1 MLHRIVTL
9 IIKELQVLLRDP
21 QSRAILIVPVMLQLL
36 LFPKAAT
43 LEVTNNALGIYNQD
57 NGRDSLELVQRLA
70 KAQAFTRVVFFH
82 GEPERT
88 RAINEQRVLL
98 SVEFPPDFSRRLAAG
113 ESPSVQGILDG
124 RRSNSG
130 QIALGYVQDI
140 FNQYM
145 LDRAERGGARANI
158 STTVVR
164 NWFNP
169 NLDYFW
175 FIVPSLIAL
184 ITNISTLIITALS
197 VAREREHGTFDQLL
211 VSPLTPGMIMLG
223 KAVPAVL
230 VSVAQATIILLGG
243 VFLYGIPFQGSL
255 LLLYGSMIVYI
266 IALVGFGLA
275 ISALCSTQQQAFLGM
290 FAFIMPAVLLSGYTS
305 PIENMPQ
312 WLQTIT
318 WINPLRHFNVIAK
331 GVYLK
336 DMGVADA
343 FLSVWPL
350 GVIAIFT
357 LGLAH
362 LAFRRLR

>member
-1 MLHRIVTL
+1 MLHRIFTL
-9 IIKELQVLLRDP
+9 IIKELQVLMRDR

-43 LEVTNNALGIYNQD
+43 LEVKNNTLGVYNRD
-57 NGRDSLELVQRLA
+57 NGRESVELIQRFA
-70 KAQAFTRVVFFH
+70 KAQAFARVVFFH
-82 GEPERT
+82 GDAERT
-88 RAINEQRVLL
+88 RAINNQEALL
-98 SVEFPPDFSRRLAAG
+98 AVEFPEDFSRKLAAG
-113 ESPSVQGILDG
+113 ANPSLQIVVDG

-130 QIALGYVQDI
+130 QIALGYLQDI
-140 FNQYM
+140 LADYM
-145 LDRAERGGARANI
+145 QQRVGSVATNVSSLN
-158 STTVVR
+158 VR

-197 VAREREHGTFDQLL
+197 VAREREQGTFEQLL

-230 VSVAQATIILLGG
+230 VSVAQGTVILLGG
-243 VFLYGIPFQGSL
+243 VFLYHVPFQGSL
-255 LLLYGSMIVYI
+255 LLLYGGMVVFI
-266 IALVGFGLA
+266 ISLAGFGLA
-275 ISALCSTQQQAFLGM
+275 ISSLCSTQQQAFLGM
-290 FAFIMPAVLLSGYTS
+290 FSFIMPTVLLSGYTS

-312 WLQTIT
+312 WLQTLT
-318 WINPLRHFNVIAK
+318 LANPLRYFNVIAK

-336 DMGVADA
+336 NMGAAEVWANT
-343 FLSVWPL
+343 WPL
-350 GVIAIFT
+350 LIIAVVT
-357 LGLAH
+357 LGLAD

>member
-1 MLHRIVTL
+1 MLYRILTL
-9 IIKELQVLLRDP
+9 IKKEMQVLLRDR
-21 QSRAILIVPVMLQLL
+21 QSRAILIVPVLLQLL

-43 LEVTNNALGIYNQD
+43 LEVKNNTVGIYNQD
-57 NGRDSLELVQRLA
+57 AGRESLELVQRIGRA
-70 KAQAFTRVVFFH
+70 EAFSKVIFFH
-82 GEPERT
+82 SNVERT

-98 SVEFPPDFSRRLAAG
+98 AIEFPPDFSRQLVTG
-113 ESPSVQGILDG
+113 GKPSVQVIVDG

-140 FNQYM
+140 INDFMTQ
-145 LDRAERGGARANI
+145 RAGQSI

-169 NLDYFW
+169 NLDYYW

-197 VAREREHGTFDQLL
+197 VAREREQGTFDQLL

-223 KAVPAVL
+223 KAVPAVI

-243 VFLYGIPFQGSL
+243 VFMYRIPFQGSV
-255 LLLYGSMIVYI
+255 LLLYGSMVIYI

-275 ISALCSTQQQAFLGM
+275 ISSLCSTQQQAFLGM
-290 FAFIMPAVLLSGYTS
+290 FAFIMPTVLLSGYTS
-305 PIENMPQ
+305 PVENMPLWMQ
-312 WLQTIT
+312 KIT

-331 GVYLK
+331 GIYLK
-336 DMGVADA
+336 NMGFAEVMN
-343 FLSVWPL
+343 SVWPL
-350 GVIAIFT
+350 LVIAVLT
-357 LGLAH
+357 LGLANW
-362 LAFRRLR
+362 AFRRLR